1 MAFDFSG
8 SPGAVSGEGI
18 EAWRAER
25 RKLIE
30 SLARK
35 QGLPLG
41 RQVRIDFWNGPSL
54 EGLLVLDEEKL
65 FVDPRRDPSL
75 HLRIGAADFH
85 ANEIAACTT
94 LDWENGPRPANGMD
108 QRE

>member
-1 MAFDFSG
+1 MEGGQDINALAGQMALDFSG
-8 SPGAVSGEGI
+8 APGGASGDGI
-18 EAWRAER
+18 ATWRAER
-25 RKLIE
+25 RNAVE
-30 SLARK
+30 TLARK

-65 FVDPRRDPSL
+65 FVDPRREARL
-75 HLRIGAADFH
+75 HLRIGSADFH

-94 LDWENGPRPANGMD
+94 LE
-108 QRE
+108 

>member
-1 MAFDFSG
+1 MADVQDINRLADQMAFDFSE
-8 SPGAVSGEGI
+8 SPGAASGDAI
-18 EAWRAER
+18 EAWRTER
-25 RKLIE
+25 RTAIE

-65 FVDPRRDPSL
+65 DPRRDPSL
-75 HLRIGAADFH
+75 HLRIGPADFH

-94 LDWENGPRPANGMD
+94 LD
-108 QRE
+108 

>member
-1 MAFDFSG
+1 MAGQLAFDFSE
-8 SPGAVSGEGI
+8 SPGAESGDAI

-25 RKLIE
+25 LTAIE

-65 FVDPRRDPSL
+65 FVDSRRDPSL
-75 HLRIGAADFH
+75 HLRIGSADFH
-85 ANEIAACTT
+85 ANEIAACTA
-94 LDWENGPRPANGMD
+94 LD
-108 QRE
+108 

>member
-1 MAFDFSG
+1 MAGVQDINRSVDQMAFDFSK
-8 SPGAVSGEGI
+8 SPAAAPGDAI
-18 EAWRAER
+18 ETWRAER
-25 RKLIE
+25 RKAIE

-41 RQVRIDFWNGPSL
+41 RRVRIDFWSGPSL

-75 HLRIGAADFH
+75 HLRIGPADFH

-94 LDWENGPRPANGMD
+94 LD
-108 QRE
+108 

>member
-1 MAFDFSG
+1 MAGQLAFDFSE
-8 SPGAVSGEGI
+8 SPGAVSGAGI
-18 EAWRAER
+18 ETWRAER
-25 RKLIE
+25 RTAIE

-41 RQVRIDFWNGPSL
+41 RRVRIDFWSGPPL

-75 HLRIGAADFH
+75 HLRIGPADFH
-85 ANEIAACTT
+85 ANEIAACTA
-94 LDWENGPRPANGMD
+94 LD
-108 QRE
+108 

>member
-1 MAFDFSG
+1 MAGGQNISGLAGQMALDFSG
-8 SPGAVSGEGI
+8 TSGGTPGEGV
-18 EAWRAER
+18 EAWRTER
-25 RKLIE
+25 RNALE
-30 SLARK
+30 MLARK

-65 FVDPRRDPSL
+65 FVDPLREARL
-75 HLRIGAADFH
+75 HLRIGSADFH

-94 LDWENGPRPANGMD
+94 LE
-108 QRE
+108 

>member
-1 MAFDFSG
+1 MAGQLAFDFSE
-8 SPGAVSGEGI
+8 SPGAAPGERI

-25 RKLIE
+25 RTAIE

-41 RQVRIDFWNGPSL
+41 RRVRIDFWSGPSL
-54 EGLLVLDEEKL
+54 EGPLVLDEEKL

-75 HLRIGAADFH
+75 HLRIGSADFH
-85 ANEIAACTT
+85 ANEIAACT
-94 LDWENGPRPANGMD
+94 AMD
-108 QRE
+108 

>member
-1 MAFDFSG
+1 MPHGFIIRLLWLANWHSIFRNPPDAESG
-8 SPGAVSGEGI
+8 DAI

-25 RKLIE
+25 RTAIE

-41 RQVRIDFWNGPSL
+41 RRARIDFWIGPSL

-65 FVDPRRDPSL
+65 DPRRDPSL
-75 HLRIGAADFH
+75 HLRIGPADFH
-85 ANEIAACTT
+85 SNEIAACTA
-94 LDWENGPRPANGMD
+94 LD
-108 QRE
+108 

>member
-1 MAFDFSG
+1 MADVQNINRLVDQMAFDFPK
-8 SPGAVSGEGI
+8 SPGAASGDAI

-25 RKLIE
+25 RTAIE

-35 QGLPLG
+35 QGFPLG
-41 RQVRIDFWNGPSL
+41 RQVRIDFWNGPSR

-75 HLRIGAADFH
+75 HLRIGPADFH
-85 ANEIAACTT
+85 ANEIAACTA
-94 LDWENGPRPANGMD
+94 LD
-108 QRE
+108 

>member
-1 MAFDFSG
+1 MAGGQNISGLAGQMALDFSG
-8 SPGAVSGEGI
+8 TSGGTPGEGV
-18 EAWRAER
+18 EAWRTER
-25 RKLIE
+25 RNALE
-30 SLARK
+30 MLARK

-65 FVDPRRDPSL
+65 FVDPRRDSSL
-75 HLRIGAADFH
+75 HLRIGHADFH

-94 LDWENGPRPANGMD
+94 LE
-108 QRE
+108 